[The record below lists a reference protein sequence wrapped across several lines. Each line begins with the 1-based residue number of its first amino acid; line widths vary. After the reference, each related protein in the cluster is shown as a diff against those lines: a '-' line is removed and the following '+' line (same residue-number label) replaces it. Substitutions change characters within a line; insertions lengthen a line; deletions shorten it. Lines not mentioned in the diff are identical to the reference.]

1 MRIDVMTLFPDFIA
15 QAAAVGVV
23 GRAQERGLL
32 SLHGWNPRDYAS
44 GGYRRVDDRPFGGGP
59 GMVMLLEPLRACLE
73 AVRAADPVP
82 APVIYMSPQGAPLT
96 QKKAR
101 ELAALPRMILLCGR
115 YEGVDERFLQAEVD
129 EELSIGD
136 YVLSGGELAAAVVID
151 AVGRL
156 QEGALNDA
164 ESAIQDSFEGDGLL
178 DCPHYTQ
185 PSSHPLGDVP
195 AVLRSGD
202 HAAIARWRRQQAL
215 GRTWLRRPDLLDE
228 AGLSKA
234 DRLLLEAFR
243 AALAGR
249 DGGRVATRPG
259 NPVECATLGRFTSPD
274 PIRISCS
281 AIRRLHQFP
290 LSQDTITHTSIGAN
304 MSKLLQEFEASQITR
319 ELPAFGPGDTV
330 VVNVKVKE
338 GNRERVQA
346 YEGVVIAKKNAGLN
360 SAFTVRKISHGY
372 GVERVFQTHS
382 ASIDSVEVKRR
393 GKVRAGKLYYLRD
406 LEGKAARIKEDLA
419 ANAAAKA
426 ARQAAAAA
434 AE

>member
-32 SLHGWNPRDYAS
+32 SLHGWNPRDYAT

-59 GMVMLLEPLRACLE
+59 GMVMLIEPLQACLT
-73 AVRAADPVP
+73 AIRAADPAP

-115 YEGVDERFLQAEVD
+115 YEGVDERFLEAEVD

-164 ESAIQDSFEGDGLL
+164 ESAVQDSFEGDGLL

-185 PSSHPLGDVP
+185 PSSHLLGDVP

-234 DRLLLEAFR
+234 DRRLLEAFR
-243 AALAGR
+243 AHLAGQ
-249 DGGRVATRPG
+249 
-259 NPVECATLGRFTSPD
+259 N
-274 PIRISCS
+274 
-281 AIRRLHQFP
+281 
-290 LSQDTITHTSIGAN
+290 GA
-304 MSKLLQEFEASQITR
+304 
-319 ELPAFGPGDTV
+319 G
-330 VVNVKVKE
+330 
-338 GNRERVQA
+338 
-346 YEGVVIAKKNAGLN
+346 
-360 SAFTVRKISHGY
+360 
-372 GVERVFQTHS
+372 
-382 ASIDSVEVKRR
+382 
-393 GKVRAGKLYYLRD
+393 
-406 LEGKAARIKEDLA
+406 
-419 ANAAAKA
+419 
-426 ARQAAAAA
+426 
-434 AE
+434 

>member
-59 GMVMLLEPLRACLE
+59 GRVMLLEPLRACLE

-96 QKKAR
+96 QKKVR
-101 ELAALPRMILLCGR
+101 ELATLPRMILLCGR

-228 AGLSKA
+228 AVLSKA
-234 DRLLLEAFR
+234 DRILLDAFR
-243 AALAGR
+243 ADMAGR
-249 DGGRVATRPG
+249 
-259 NPVECATLGRFTSPD
+259 
-274 PIRISCS
+274 
-281 AIRRLHQFP
+281 H
-290 LSQDTITHTSIGAN
+290 GA
-304 MSKLLQEFEASQITR
+304 
-319 ELPAFGPGDTV
+319 G
-330 VVNVKVKE
+330 
-338 GNRERVQA
+338 
-346 YEGVVIAKKNAGLN
+346 
-360 SAFTVRKISHGY
+360 
-372 GVERVFQTHS
+372 
-382 ASIDSVEVKRR
+382 
-393 GKVRAGKLYYLRD
+393 
-406 LEGKAARIKEDLA
+406 
-419 ANAAAKA
+419 
-426 ARQAAAAA
+426 
-434 AE
+434 

>member
-15 QAAAVGVV
+15 QAAAAGVV

-32 SLHGWNPRDYAS
+32 SLHGWNPRDYAT

-115 YEGVDERFLQAEVD
+115 YEGVDERFLEAEVD

-228 AGLSKA
+228 AGLSKQ
-234 DRLLLEAFR
+234 DRVLLEAFR
-243 AALAGR
+243 ARYA
-249 DGGRVATRPG
+249 
-259 NPVECATLGRFTSPD
+259 
-274 PIRISCS
+274 
-281 AIRRLHQFP
+281 
-290 LSQDTITHTSIGAN
+290 
-304 MSKLLQEFEASQITR
+304 
-319 ELPAFGPGDTV
+319 
-330 VVNVKVKE
+330 
-338 GNRERVQA
+338 
-346 YEGVVIAKKNAGLN
+346 AGLQD
-360 SAFTVRKISHGY
+360 VG
-372 GVERVFQTHS
+372 
-382 ASIDSVEVKRR
+382 
-393 GKVRAGKLYYLRD
+393 
-406 LEGKAARIKEDLA
+406 EDA
-419 ANAAAKA
+419 
-426 ARQAAAAA
+426 
-434 AE
+434 